1 MHASELTLLLNLGFI
16 VITAA
21 GFAFLGK
28 LVKMPSIVAYIIA
41 GMALGPGLGIVQ
53 LDHSLEL
60 ISELGIALLL
70 FLVGLE
76 LSLQKIKDLG
86 RVAIILGG
94 LQVPMTASGAYV
106 ISTLMGFS
114 VMECVFL
121 AATMTF
127 SSTVVVIK
135 LLDQKGATRSTLWAH
150 RDLSFS
156 GTGYRGYYRTDDF
169 ERARIGGGESFEMV
183 ALTKSLG
190 IAFAGM
196 VILLLVSLFASRY
209 VLPRPFAWASRSPD
223 TVFIW
228 ALCWCFSGR
237 ITSTPISPLGRDWRF
252 SCQGLQS
259 RSCRSMK
266 IYIGDCIL

>member
-41 GMALGPGLGIVQ
+41 GIVLGPGLGIVQ

-94 LQVPMTASGAYV
+94 LQVPMTAAGAYV

-121 AATMTF
+121 AATVTF

-135 LLDQKGATRSTLWAH
+135 PVSYTHLRAH
-150 RDLSFS
+150 E
-156 GTGYRGYYRTDDF
+156 T
-169 ERARIGGGESFEMV
+169 
-183 ALTKSLG
+183 
-190 IAFAGM
+190 
-196 VILLLVSLFASRY
+196 
-209 VLPRPFAWASRSPD
+209 
-223 TVFIW
+223 
-228 ALCWCFSGR
+228 
-237 ITSTPISPLGRDWRF
+237 
-252 SCQGLQS
+252 
-259 RSCRSMK
+259 
-266 IYIGDCIL
+266 